1 MRRVSYAGMWR
12 ARPEVKAPSL
22 ETVRKTAKVVVID
35 DQSFPAER
43 LFKRDGYH
51 IERWS
56 KVENVSQLTDSHFD
70 IILLDLHGVGLQE
83 SPERQGLGILQH
95 VKQRNPTQL
104 VVAYS
109 AQPWNISNRDYF
121 ALADGVL
128 EKGSDYLIFK
138 ETVDELLLR
147 RYSVGYFIYK
157 MNQELGD
164 SAASAPKAVPKALQA
179 IRQDNVNKLRVY
191 LEKTIQDK
199 KTIDR
204 VLTVI
209 GIAVKVSRMMLS

>member
-1 MRRVSYAGMWR
+1 MWR